1 MLHVNGREPIYM
13 EILILVCAMSVAA
26 PDCQKATAQ
35 HVLYAP
41 PSDGSMVV
49 CAREGLMYASQSNL
63 IKPGS
68 YAKVYCT
75 AGDRLKHKA
84 EVQ

>member
-1 MLHVNGREPIYM
+1 M

-35 HVLYAP
+35 HVFYAP
-41 PSDGSMVV
+41 PSSASMVD

-63 IKPGS
+63 VTPGN
-68 YAKVYCT
+68 YAKIFCK
-75 AGDRLKHKA
+75 AGERTRLKA
-84 EVQ
+84 EAK